1 MAVKFKDSYRVINNY
16 IKELD
21 FEGLTLLGTMHNLNN
36 VLVRAEIVEAYLKGE
51 DPEEML
57 EDLITVI
64 ITQLDKLAI
73 LSNLLE
79 EA

>member
-1 MAVKFKDSYRVINNY
+1 MAVKFKDSYRVVNNY

-21 FEGLTLLGTMHNLNN
+21 YEGLMLLGELHNLNT
-36 VLVRAEIVEAYLKGE
+36 VLVRAELLEAYFKGE

>member
-21 FEGLTLLGTMHNLNN
+21 FEGLMLLGKMHNLNT

-57 EDLITVI
+57 EDLITGI

>member
-16 IKELD
+16 IKDLD
-21 FEGLTLLGTMHNLNN
+21 FEGLMLLGRMHNLNN
-36 VLVRAEIVEAYLKGE
+36 VLVRAEIVEAYLNNE
-51 DPEEML
+51 DPKEML
-57 EDLITVI
+57 EDLITVV

>member
-1 MAVKFKDSYRVINNY
+1 MAVKFKDSYRVVNNY
-16 IKELD
+16 IKDLD
-21 FEGLTLLGTMHNLNN
+21 LEGLMLLGKIHNLNN
-36 VLVRAEIVEAYLKGE
+36 VLVRAELVEAYLNHE

-57 EDLITVI
+57 EDLITVV

-79 EA
+79 KA

>member
-16 IKELD
+16 INDLD
-21 FEGLTLLGTMHNLNN
+21 FEGLMLLGEIHNLNT
-36 VLVRAEIVEAYLKGE
+36 VLVRAELVEAYLKSE

>member
-16 IKELD
+16 INDLG
-21 FEGLTLLGTMHNLNN
+21 FEGLMLLGELHNLNA
-36 VLVRAEIVEAYLKGE
+36 VLVRAELVEAYLKGE

>member
-16 IKELD
+16 IKGLD
-21 FEGLTLLGTMHNLNN
+21 FEGLMLLGKMHNLNS
-36 VLVRAEIVEAYLKGE
+36 VLVRAEIVEVYLKGE

-57 EDLITVI
+57 EDLITVV

>member
-16 IKELD
+16 INDLD
-21 FEGLTLLGTMHNLNN
+21 FEGLMLLGELHNLNT
-36 VLVRAEIVEAYLKGE
+36 VLVRAELVESYLKGE
-51 DPEEML
+51 DPEETL

>member
-21 FEGLTLLGTMHNLNN
+21 FEGLMLLGTIHNLNN
-36 VLVRAEIVEAYLKGE
+36 VLVRTELLEAYLKGE
-51 DPEEML
+51 DLEEML

>member
-21 FEGLTLLGTMHNLNN
+21 FEGLLLLGTIHNLNN
-36 VLVRAEIVEAYLKGE
+36 VLVRAEIIEAYLKGE

>member
-21 FEGLTLLGTMHNLNN
+21 FEGLMLLGTMHNLNN
-36 VLVRAEIVEAYLKGE
+36 VLVRAEIVETYLKGE
-51 DPEEML
+51 DPEEMI

>member
-1 MAVKFKDSYRVINNY
+1 MAVKFKDSYRVVNNY
-16 IKELD
+16 IKDLD
-21 FEGLTLLGTMHNLNN
+21 LEGLLLLGKIHNLNTM
-36 VLVRAEIVEAYLKGE
+36 LVRAELVEAYLNHE

-57 EDLITVI
+57 EDLITVV

-79 EA
+79 KA

>member
-21 FEGLTLLGTMHNLNN
+21 FEGLMLLGKMHNLNN

-57 EDLITVI
+57 EDLITGI

>member
-21 FEGLTLLGTMHNLNN
+21 FEGLMLLGTMHNLNN
-36 VLVRAEIVEAYLKGE
+36 VLVRAEVVEAYLKGE

>member
-1 MAVKFKDSYRVINNY
+1 MAVKFKDSYRVINDY
-16 IKELD
+16 IKDLD
-21 FEGLTLLGTMHNLNN
+21 SEGLMLLGTLHNLNN
-36 VLVRAEIVEAYLKGE
+36 VLVRAELVEAYLNNE